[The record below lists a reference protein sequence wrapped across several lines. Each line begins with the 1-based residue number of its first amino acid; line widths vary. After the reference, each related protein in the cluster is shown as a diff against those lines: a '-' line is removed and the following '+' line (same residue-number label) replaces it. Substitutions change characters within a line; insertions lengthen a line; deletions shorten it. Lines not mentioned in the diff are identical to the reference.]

1 MLLAADPREVPV
13 ASGSQ
18 GLARDAAASYFADVY
33 EEYFPFVWR
42 SARGL
47 GAPDDLIDDA
57 VQEIFIVVHR
67 RLPEF
72 AGRSSMKTWIFGI
85 VVNVVRAFRRTMRA
99 RQTRTLDASCGG
111 DPNEVLDW
119 RPQPDEALTK
129 VEAARVVDRL
139 LESLDDD
146 KRAVFVLAELEE
158 LPAPEIAE
166 ALSIP
171 LNTVYSRL
179 RLARQE
185 FAVASARH
193 RARDGWRFR

>member
-1 MLLAADPREVPV
+1 
-13 ASGSQ
+13 
-18 GLARDAAASYFADVY
+18 
-33 EEYFPFVWR
+33 
-42 SARGL
+42 
-47 GAPDDLIDDA
+47 LIDDA